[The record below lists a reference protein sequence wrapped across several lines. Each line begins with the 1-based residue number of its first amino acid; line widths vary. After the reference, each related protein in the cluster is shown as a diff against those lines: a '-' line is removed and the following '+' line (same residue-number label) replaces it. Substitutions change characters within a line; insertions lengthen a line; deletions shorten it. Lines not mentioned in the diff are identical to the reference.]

1 MLANV
6 KRISNYWRI
15 PEKMPKSTFLKL
27 SDERKEKLRK
37 TIYNMFIKKDYESIS
52 IRDLVKE
59 MDISIGSF
67 YKYFDDKAEM
77 YLFFFSEIE
86 KKIFEEEKRRNASFF
101 YPAKLLD
108 LHEILT
114 QEEIDFSTSW
124 LNVPED
130 VLYKFYFR
138 GHAKQLYRS
147 ILDELTEMQQKAQLN
162 PNIKA
167 NIAYHIIITSMF
179 SFMLYIKENKITDK
193 EDFFSRKTTYY
204 QTVILPGIL
213 SEKYYKQKYS
223 KNAIKSEIIL

>member
-1 MLANV
+1 MYIKLLENL
-6 KRISNYWRI
+6 K
-15 PEKMPKSTFLKL
+15 KMPKTTFLKL
-27 SDERKEKLRK
+27 PDERKEKLRK
-37 TIYNMFIKKDYESIS
+37 IIYNIFMNKDYESIS
-52 IRDLVKE
+52 IRNLVTE

-77 YLFFFSEIE
+77 YLFFFCEIE
-86 KKIFEEEKRRNASFF
+86 KKIFEEEKRRNSSFF
-101 YPAKLLD
+101 YPTALLD

-124 LNVPED
+124 LKVPED
-130 VLYKFYFR
+130 VLYKFYFK
-138 GHAKQLYRS
+138 GHAKRLYRS
-147 ILDELTEMQQKAQLN
+147 ILDELIEMQKKSQLN
-162 PNIKA
+162 PHITA

-193 EDFFSRKTTYY
+193 EDFFNRKTTYY